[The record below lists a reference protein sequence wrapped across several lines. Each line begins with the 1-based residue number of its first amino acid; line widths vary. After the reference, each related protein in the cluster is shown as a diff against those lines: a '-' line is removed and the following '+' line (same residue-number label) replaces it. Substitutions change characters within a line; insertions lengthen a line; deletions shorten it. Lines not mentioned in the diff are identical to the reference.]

1 MFKWFWTTFLL
12 GAPGKSYSFQRNQHT
27 WYPGC
32 QRVFFLSRRGGKFFF
47 LARHNR
53 SIFAANNRRNPL
65 ASWISQVQN
74 TDYYELPSI
83 TFLENSLDKSWNLEN
98 IMNLYVGWREGL
110 GMNGS
115 KKRNKWKFVSTPLV
129 YDICSDRFER
139 GKSITIALPGWGFML
154 DWALYIILPR
164 SKA

>member
-1 MFKWFWTTFLL
+1 MVLNYILVGCPWKILL
-12 GAPGKSYSFQRNQHT
+12 FSKKSAYLVPWVPES
-27 WYPGC
+27 
-32 QRVFFLSRRGGKFFF
+32 FFLSRRGGKFFF

-129 YDICSDRFER
+129 YDICSDRFGR

>member
-1 MFKWFWTTFLL
+1 MFF
-12 GAPGKSYSFQRNQHT
+12 PGSSQPLNFRRKQQEK
-27 WYPGC
+27 
-32 QRVFFLSRRGGKFFF
+32 LSGTQGTY
-47 LARHNR
+47 
-53 SIFAANNRRNPL
+53 L

-74 TDYYELPSI
+74 TDYYELPLI

-129 YDICSDRFER
+129 YDICWDRFGS

>member
-1 MFKWFWTTFLL
+1 MVLNYILVGCPWKILL
-12 GAPGKSYSFQRNQHT
+12 FSKKSAYLVPWVPESFFYHDM
-27 WYPGC
+27 
-32 QRVFFLSRRGGKFFF
+32 
-47 LARHNR
+47 ARHNR
-53 SIFAANNRRNPL
+53 SIFAANNRKKPSGTQGTYL

-74 TDYYELPSI
+74 TDYYEPPSI

-115 KKRNKWKFVSTPLV
+115 KKRNKWKFVSTRLV
-129 YDICSDRFER
+129 YDICSDRFGS